1 MHIEESFGM
10 RHLGTTTLKTPRL
23 ILRRFTK
30 ADAAMYR
37 NWASDPAVT
46 RFLTW
51 PAHTDVAVSKQV
63 LTDWIAGYENPRQY
77 Q

>member
-1 MHIEESFGM
+1 
-10 RHLGTTTLKTPRL
+10 
-23 ILRRFTK
+23 
-30 ADAAMYR
+30 MYR

-51 PAHTDVAVSKQV
+51 PAHIDVAVSKQV

-77 Q
+77 SGPLFPMR